1 MIINII
7 RSQFFRL
14 RQKSICCFIP
24 RVISLDFYP
33 EIKIIAINWGG
44 LKYSSLWSLR
54 RKHKKGRKGIP
65 LANYSTYD
73 FIIYN
78 FLFREATKKKV
89 KKFHNKCEI
98 SPKMENPPPSPY
110 FTTILADFG
119 T

>member
-78 FLFREATKKKV
+78 FLFTEFLNLCWIFLRKQEDYFKIPDKSISEATKNYV
-89 KKFHNKCEI
+89 
-98 SPKMENPPPSPY
+98 
-110 FTTILADFG
+110 LR
-119 T
+119 